1 MSANPSPSDSSAYFE
16 SLLHVGQQS
25 MKQFDDALAT
35 TLGVD
40 GKLSTS
46 EVTSPFSFAM
56 NMQRQYWTL
65 IWRFWNATFVKAL
78 RLARTQTFSRRGAT
92 DVSRTR
98 LGARRPIT
106 IFSSNQAKALQ
117 RPLPNDA
124 LKIVTRGE
132 AIEDQAAAA

>member
-56 NMQRQYWTL
+56 NTPVLDTDLAVLERDLCQGFCA
-65 IWRFWNATFVKAL
+65 WRELKHSAGAGRPMFPGQGLAPGAL
-78 RLARTQTFSRRGAT
+78 LRSSQAIRR
-92 DVSRTR
+92 
-98 LGARRPIT
+98 
-106 IFSSNQAKALQ
+106 KHC
-117 RPLPNDA
+117 NDPCPMMP
-124 LKIVTRGE
+124 
-132 AIEDQAAAA
+132 

>member
-65 IWRFWNATFVKAL
+65 IWRFWNATFVKAFAPGADSNIQP
-78 RLARTQTFSRRGAT
+78 ARGDRCFQDKAWRQAPYYDLLKQSGESTAT
-92 DVSRTR
+92 TP
-98 LGARRPIT
+98 A
-106 IFSSNQAKALQ
+106 Q
-117 RPLPNDA
+117 
-124 LKIVTRGE
+124 
-132 AIEDQAAAA
+132 

>member
-65 IWRFWNATFVKAL
+65 IWRFWNATFVKAFAPGALL
-78 RLARTQTFSRRGAT
+78 RSSQAIRRKHCNARC
-92 DVSRTR
+92 
-98 LGARRPIT
+98 PMM
-106 IFSSNQAKALQ
+106 
-117 RPLPNDA
+117 P
-124 LKIVTRGE
+124 
-132 AIEDQAAAA
+132 